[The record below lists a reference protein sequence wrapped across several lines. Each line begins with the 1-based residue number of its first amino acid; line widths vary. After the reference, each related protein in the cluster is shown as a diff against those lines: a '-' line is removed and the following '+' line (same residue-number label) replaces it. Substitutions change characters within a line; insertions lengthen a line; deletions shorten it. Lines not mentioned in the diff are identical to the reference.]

1 MPLAARGV
9 LPCQCER
16 AEIRE
21 DESVDARGVQ
31 LLEIDRERGGLI
43 IAGMI
48 LTVQWTFTP
57 AAWASCTAFGSS
69 SGVKLPVN
77 ERMPKLVPARYT
89 ASAP

>member
-9 LPCQCER
+9 LPCQRER

-21 DESVDARGVQ
+21 DESVDARGVE
-31 LLEIDRERGGLI
+31 LLEIGRER
-43 IAGMI
+43 GMI